1 MIITRKR
8 TINDATAP
16 IVKPCFVDVDAI
28 WNAKERKTSV
38 SKDLSSR
45 VIKAL
50 SNTTERAKDFSL

>member
-8 TINDATAP
+8 TVNDATAP
-16 IVKPCFVDVDAI
+16 IIKPCFVDVDAI
-28 WNAKERKTSV
+28 WGARNRKTSV

-50 SNTTERAKDFSL
+50 TKSPEKV